1 MWGRTKKVL
10 LKLCRLNGEGECPA
24 SQADTRCGAALRCLL
39 LTVTACYEL
48 TDGAALREVQQKD
61 KPSVEIIW
69 EAPMSQP
76 RLLEAIKLQLEPDP
90 YREDVPLERELQAA
104 LRAACEE
111 SGVPVSLALG
121 LIQEES
127 QFQLDVV
134 SRKGAYGLCQLN
146 PKYFPRDLTAA
157 ENIAAGVGY
166 LGELL
171 ERHEDTA
178 AALRAYNLGYDDG
191 DRKFA
196 DAVLAAAERWE
207 ED

>member
-24 SQADTRCGAALRCLL
+24 SQADKRCGAALLGLL
-39 LTVTACYEL
+39 AAITVCYEL
-48 TDGAALREVQQKD
+48 TDGAALQEVRQED

-69 EAPMSQP
+69 EAPISQP
-76 RLLEAIKLQLEPDP
+76 RLLEAVKLQLEPDP

-104 LRAACEE
+104 LRATCEE
-111 SGVPVSLALG
+111 NGVPVALALG
-121 LIQEES
+121 LIEEES
-127 QFQLDVV
+127 QFQPDVV
-134 SRKGAYGLCQLN
+134 SHRGAYGLCQLN
-146 PKYFPRDLTAA
+146 PKYFPRELTPA

-171 ERHEDTA
+171 ERHGDTA
-178 AALRAYNLGYDDG
+178 SALRAYNLGYDDG

-196 DAVLAAAERWE
+196 DAVLAAAEKWE
-207 ED
+207 KD